1 MISKKVIS
9 DIVSKYSLGGS
20 IEAVKWEIKDEELII
35 NFINDSQTLIGKIG
49 YKEGIGLKKGNYG
62 IFNTSQLIKCLNILD
77 GDILVDATS
86 SKLNIADTNYDIK
99 IRLADP
105 AAVPLVGRVVK
116 EKTNAS
122 FKVNDEFITR
132 FVKSKDALN
141 LDKFTI
147 ETRGGFNGEE
157 LVFTMGNDTKTDTI
171 EFAVEATINDKFDKL
186 PFDSNT
192 FKEILKA
199 NRTYTEG
206 EIHIHDN
213 RILNADFTFDSDSNF
228 YTNYNLLRLQDNE

>member
-1 MISKKVIS
+1 M
-9 DIVSKYSLGGS
+9 
-20 IEAVKWEIKDEELII
+20 LIFPI
-35 NFINDSQTLIGKIG
+35 
-49 YKEGIGLKKGNYG
+49 
-62 IFNTSQLIKCLNILD
+62 
-77 GDILVDATS
+77 
-86 SKLNIADTNYDIK
+86 
-99 IRLADP
+99 
-105 AAVPLVGRVVK
+105 
-116 EKTNAS
+116 
-122 FKVNDEFITR
+122 
-132 FVKSKDALN
+132 LN

-171 EFAVEATINDKFDKL
+171 EFAVESTINDTFEKL

-199 NRTYTEG
+199 NRSYTEG